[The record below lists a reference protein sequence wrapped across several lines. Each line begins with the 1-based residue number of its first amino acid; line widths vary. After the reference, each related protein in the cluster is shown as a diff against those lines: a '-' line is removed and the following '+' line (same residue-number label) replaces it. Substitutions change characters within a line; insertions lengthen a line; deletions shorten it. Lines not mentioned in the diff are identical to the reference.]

1 MTNSHRDMDYGYP
14 ALIRAKRGTLASLHY
29 SPPRPVTTKCPFLLD
44 NPLPVPPSGHPG
56 LSSNC

>member
-29 SPPRPVTTKCPFLLD
+29 SPPSP
-44 NPLPVPPSGHPG
+44 
-56 LSSNC
+56 